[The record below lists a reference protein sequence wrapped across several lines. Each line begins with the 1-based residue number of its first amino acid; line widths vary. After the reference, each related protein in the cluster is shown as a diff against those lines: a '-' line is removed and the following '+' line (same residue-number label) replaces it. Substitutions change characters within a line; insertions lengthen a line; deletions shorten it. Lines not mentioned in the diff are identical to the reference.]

1 MKKFKINLKNY
12 LFLEEFK
19 PYFKG
24 KEILI
29 FKSGDEEFIEEILNR
44 LENFFN
50 KEKIKYFNRGENL
63 KEKWDILLFL
73 TEDENNLEHRESL
86 YFASKNLKFN
96 KAYLIE
102 KNYIL
107 LDIKKYFKYNAFA
120 YVEPKTLKILKGI
133 AKRCPKEK
141 TIFEIGTYCGGS
153 TISLGLGSKE
163 GSGAKVITC
172 DPIMPQFFYENIK
185 YFGLENIII
194 PFQISSMDL
203 FKIWEKKAEELNF
216 SKEIYFLFLDGSHE
230 FEFVLQDLNLWSR
243 FISRGGLILVHD
255 YYHPIQTGVSRAL
268 YKFLSENS
276 DFKIIKK
283 MKDSVLCLRNF

>member
-12 LFLEEFK
+12 LFLDEFK
-19 PYFKG
+19 ADFKG

-29 FKSGDEEFIEEILNR
+29 FKSGNEEFIEEILNR

-50 KEKIKYFNRGENL
+50 KEKIKYFNRGEDL

-73 TEDENNLEHRESL
+73 TDDENNLDHRENL
-86 YFASKNLKFN
+86 YFASENLKFQ

-163 GSGAKVITC
+163 GSSAKVITC
-172 DPIMPQFFYENIK
+172 DPIMPNFIYENIK
-185 YFGLENIII
+185 FFYLENIII
-194 PFQISSMDL
+194 PFQISSMEL

-230 FEFVLQDLNLWSR
+230 YEFVLNDLNNWSR
-243 FISRGGLILVHD
+243 LISKGGFILVHD
-255 YYHPIQTGVSRAL
+255 YYHPIQMGVSRAL
-268 YKFLSENS
+268 YKFLSTNRQ
-276 DFKIIKK
+276 FKIMKK
-283 MKDSVLCLRNF
+283 LKDSVLCSRDG